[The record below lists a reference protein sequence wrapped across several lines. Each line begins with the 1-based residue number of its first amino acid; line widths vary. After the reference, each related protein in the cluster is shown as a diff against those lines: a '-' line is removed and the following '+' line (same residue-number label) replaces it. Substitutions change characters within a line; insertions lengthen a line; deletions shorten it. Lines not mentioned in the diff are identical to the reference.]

1 MRTTVFKHSMRGQ
14 GFTLIELLI
23 VVMVIGVMAAIT
35 VPT

>member
-1 MRTTVFKHSMRGQ
+1 MRGQ